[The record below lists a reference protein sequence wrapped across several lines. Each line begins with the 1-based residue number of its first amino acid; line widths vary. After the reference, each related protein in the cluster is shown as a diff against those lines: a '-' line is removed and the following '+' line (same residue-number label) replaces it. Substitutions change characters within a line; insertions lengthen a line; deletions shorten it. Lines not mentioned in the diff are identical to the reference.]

1 MKLIPSTPL
10 SISRLLL
17 PLKPHP
23 STTAPLPH
31 GGARSHAMDSLHHY
45 LVDHPTLANFEWKQ
59 GHTWGASTQFLTLT
73 IFCYLTLTYLLSH
86 SQIPTLHPLL
96 LRPISA
102 AHNLLLLLLSLAMV
116 VGCSLSAASQT
127 PDTRWIFCFP
137 PDTPPS
143 GPTFFW
149 AYVFYLSKIV
159 EFIDTFLI
167 ILSGSIKRL
176 SFLHVYHHT
185 VVLIMCY
192 IWLHTSQSLMP
203 VALVT
208 NASVHVLMYT
218 YYLSCTLGW
227 RPRWKRVV
235 TDVQIVQFMF
245 SFAVSGLMLYYHFS
259 GIGCSGIWGW
269 CFNAVFNASLL
280 GLFLDFHFRNY
291 ARRKKE
297 EKAKGS

>member
-10 SISRLLL
+10 PISRLL

-23 STTAPLPH
+23 STTTPLPH

-45 LVDHPTLANFEWKQ
+45 LVDHPTMANFEWKQ

-86 SQIPTLHPLL
+86 SQIPTLHPFL

-137 PDTPPS
+137 PDTPPPGPPSS
-143 GPTFFW
+143 GPT
-149 AYVFYLSKIV
+149 
-159 EFIDTFLI
+159 
-167 ILSGSIKRL
+167 GSIKRL

-269 CFNAVFNASLL
+269 CFNAVFNASLWVSFL
-280 GLFLDFHFRNY
+280 TFISGTMPGGRRRKLKGLDFVVLLEFVY
-291 ARRKKE
+291 CLGIRR
-297 EKAKGS
+297 